1 MTDRDRAMR
10 LLPALARSDL
20 ATVAELTAEDVFMLG
35 TDESERWE
43 TRATLLDALEQM
55 RSLGLAA
62 EWSDDVVAR
71 PGWVAGTAI
80 YTFPD
85 GTTLRTRVSFV
96 FERGLLAHGHFSV
109 AQAG

>member
-1 MTDRDRAMR
+1 MTDRDRALR
-10 LLPALARSDL
+10 LLPALASSDL
-20 ATVAELTAEDVFMLG
+20 PTVHELTADDVFLLG

-43 TRATLLDALEQM
+43 TRTALLDALDRM
-55 RSLGLAA
+55 RILGLRA
-62 EWSDDVVAR
+62 EWGDDLITR
-71 PGWVAGTAI
+71 SGWVAGTAI

-96 FERGLLAHGHFSV
+96 FDQGLLVHGHFSV